1 MTKISAL
8 TQATSAASGDEFVMV
23 QSGTTKRVAAS
34 VLTSDIA
41 KFDELF
47 NEVDSSKYTATPAST
62 TQLNMSDT
70 SDMYV
75 GRPIRYTYSGT
86 VYYGIVTTV
95 NPSTH
100 ITIAG
105 CTLNT
110 GADLTKLEV
119 GRKDAVVQMPFFIAG
134 PYGNGTDTTLL
145 ASDMNAYVRWKE
157 SDAYLVQFEVTHKT
171 ADTGASQPKVQAYV
185 GGSAV
190 GTENSNA
197 GPVVHNT
204 PGTWTTNSAVEIN
217 ATNYSIFYNDA
228 IEIGVTAGSNSNAAD
243 LSGNL
248 IFVLK
253 G

>member
-8 TQATSAASGDEFVMV
+8 TQATTAASGDEFVMV

-34 VLTSDIA
+34 VLTSDVA

-47 NEVDSSKYTATPAST
+47 VEVAASKYTATPAST

-86 VYYGIVTTV
+86 VYYGIVTAV
-95 NPSTH
+95 NASTH

-110 GADLTKLEV
+110 GADLTKLEI
-119 GRKDAVVQMPFFIAG
+119 GRKDAVVQMPFFISG
-134 PYGNGTDTTLL
+134 QYGDGTDATLL
-145 ASDMNAYVRWKE
+145 ASDMKAYVRWKE

-171 ADTGASQPKVQAYV
+171 ADTGANQPKVQAYV

-197 GPVVHNT
+197 GPSVHAT

-228 IEIGVTAGSNSNAAD
+228 IEIGVTFQCLEVD
-243 LSGNL
+243 PP
-248 IFVLK
+248 
-253 G
+253 